1 MAIFRKK
8 EKKNETTMNA
18 ETISPKEKKADDSK
32 LVGLGATVNS
42 IVLIKPRVT
51 EKATGLSAKNVY
63 IFEVSKSTAKTQV
76 KKAIYDL
83 YKVNP
88 IKIAS
93 VKIPEKRFFVKGK
106 SGKRG
111 PGKKVYVYLKE
122 GDKIEVI

>member
-1 MAIFRKK
+1 
-8 EKKNETTMNA
+8 MNA

-106 SGKRG
+106 SSSGIR
-111 PGKKVYVYLKE
+111 YVQA
-122 GDKIEVI
+122 